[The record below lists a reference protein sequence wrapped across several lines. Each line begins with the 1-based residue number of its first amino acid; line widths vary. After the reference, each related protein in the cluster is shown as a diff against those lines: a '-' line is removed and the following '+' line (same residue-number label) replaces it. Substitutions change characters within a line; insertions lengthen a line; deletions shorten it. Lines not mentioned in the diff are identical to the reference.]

1 MLTTQIMRVLESY
14 PAIYLACHR
23 RHVRDDADGTLVS
36 QHQASVLD
44 HLRPDRPTTLSELAE
59 HMGVGRSTMSITVA
73 RLVGRGYVKSRRNDD
88 DGRRVDLTLS
98 ARGAQV
104 ARSNTVLDPQL
115 LGELIR
121 LIPKGE
127 AEAAIAGI
135 ECLARYARGLTARR
149 SRGNRR

>member
-23 RHVRDDADGTLVS
+23 RHVRDDAEGTVVS

-44 HLRPDRPTTLSELAE
+44 HLHPNRPTTLSDLAA

-73 RLVGRGYVKSRRNDD
+73 RLVGRGYVKSRRNDE
-88 DGRRVDLTLS
+88 DGRRVDLTLT
-98 ARGAQV
+98 ARGVEIAQ
-104 ARSNTVLDPQL
+104 SNTVLDPHL

-121 LIPKGE
+121 LIPRSE

-135 ECLARYARGLTARR
+135 ECLARYARGLTVRR
-149 SRGNRR
+149 SRGARR